1 MQLSNETNE
10 LEINFM
16 WFQKNK
22 VQDNLSHSLSVNAR
36 SPDEALPVFMG
47 SVCLGRE

>member
-1 MQLSNETNE
+1 MKLSNETNV
-10 LEINFM
+10 LEIKYM

-22 VQDNLSHSLSVNAR
+22 VHKNLSYILSINAR
-36 SPDEALPVFMG
+36 SPDETLPVFMG